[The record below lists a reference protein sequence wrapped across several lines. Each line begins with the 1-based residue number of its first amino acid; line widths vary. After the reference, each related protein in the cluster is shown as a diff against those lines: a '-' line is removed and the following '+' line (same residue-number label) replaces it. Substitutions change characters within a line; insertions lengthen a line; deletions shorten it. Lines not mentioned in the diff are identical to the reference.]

1 MSKYRHL
8 FFDLDNTLYD
18 FDKNAYQ
25 AMKMAFEQ
33 IHLIE
38 QLPDFD
44 TYFQEYL
51 LINDALWAE
60 YREKKI
66 SKDYLRG
73 ERFKRSLAIFGI
85 TPESEPTKIDD
96 RYLQI
101 MSTQTEL
108 FPNVIEI
115 LTALK
120 NRGYQLHIITN
131 GFKEVQH
138 DKLINTG
145 LGHYFTCVY
154 ISEEIKSP
162 KPSREIFEYAIKSS
176 NARKKESIMIG
187 DSWESDIIG
196 AKNFGIDQVYFDL
209 LKTPV
214 DYGVYGKATYTITD
228 LNELLTLFN

>member
-8 FFDLDNTLYD
+8 FFDLDNTLYN

-25 AMKMAFEQ
+25 AMKLAFEQ
-33 IHLIE
+33 LN
-38 QLPDFD
+38 LMGKLSDFD
-44 TYFQEYL
+44 VYFSEYL
-51 LINDALWAE
+51 RINEELWTE
-60 YREKKI
+60 YRNKKI

-73 ERFKRSLAIFGI
+73 ERFKRSLALFAI
-85 TPESEPTKIDD
+85 TYELEPLQIDD

-115 LTALK
+115 LSTLK
-120 NRGYQLHIITN
+120 MRGYQLHIITN
-131 GFKEVQH
+131 GFKEVQTN
-138 DKLINTG
+138 KLINTG
-145 LGHYFTCVY
+145 LDKYFTYVY

-196 AKNFGIDQVYFDL
+196 AKNFGIDQVYYDF
-209 LKTPV
+209 LKSPIEI
-214 DYGVYGKATYTITD
+214 GIYGKATYTITD
-228 LNELLTLFN
+228 LNELLTLFK